1 MVHKSSVQ
9 HCTAVEIS
17 LKVWST

>member
-9 HCTAVEIS
+9 HCTAAEIS